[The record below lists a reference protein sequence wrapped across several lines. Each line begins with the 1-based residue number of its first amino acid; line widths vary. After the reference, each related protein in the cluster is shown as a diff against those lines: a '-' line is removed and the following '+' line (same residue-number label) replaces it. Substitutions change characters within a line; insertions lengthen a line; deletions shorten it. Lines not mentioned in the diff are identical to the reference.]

1 MSVTTVPKKG
11 YKSVPWLFGKEI
23 EIPEEWEL
31 KKIKD
36 IAKVSV
42 GLVINPS
49 TYFDKNGTIPM
60 ITGKN
65 VTEKGIVL
73 DDIDLITEESNEF
86 LESTRIWDGD
96 LVTMRVGYPGRT
108 CLVKKEHDGIN
119 CASVIITRKNKT
131 YQSQFFH
138 YLTNSKL
145 TTQQITKYTAG
156 GARQVVNIN
165 SWKEFLI
172 TYPPL
177 PEQQQIAS
185 ILSNVDNLIQNTDK
199 LIEKTTRLK
208 KGLMQKLLTR
218 GIGHAKFKKVK
229 WYFGKEIEI
238 PQEWEVVKF
247 RSMIKME
254 YGTGLTEEKRDN
266 FGNPVYGSGGLI
278 GLHSKPIVNGPGII
292 VARKGSLGNVFLEN
306 NDFFPIDTVYYITEK
321 QTEIDLKFLFYY
333 LLFMKLENLRIV
345 TSKPGISRED
355 VYSYRILSIPFEE
368 QQKIASILSNTDEKI
383 QSYEQYKEK
392 LQRLKKSLI
401 QKLLTGEVR
410 VAV

>member
-1 MSVTTVPKKG
+1 
-11 YKSVPWLFGKEI
+11 PWLFGKEI
-23 EIPEEWEL
+23 EIPEEWEV
-31 KKIKD
+31 KKLSDLCEKVNDIVAGPFGSNLVVNDYVSEGIPIIRLQNIERNNFIEKNIKF
-36 IAKVSV
+36 ITKEKAKELEYHSYNSND
-42 GLVINPS
+42 LVLAKLGEPIGK
-49 TYFDKNGTIPM
+49 TCKIP
-60 ITGKN
+60 
-65 VTEKGIVL
+65 EHFPDGIVVA
-73 DDIDLITEESNEF
+73 DVV
-86 LESTRIWDGD
+86 RI
-96 LVTMRVGYPGRT
+96 RT
-108 CLVKKEHDGIN
+108 SIKKTNQNFVEY
-119 CASVIITRKNKT
+119 V
-131 YQSQFFH
+131 
-138 YLTNSKL
+138 LNSKL
-145 TTQQITKYTAG
+145 CEKQHVRETIGTTRPRVNLEQIRDLRFVT
-156 GARQVVNIN
+156 
-165 SWKEFLI
+165 
-172 TYPPL
+172 PPL

-355 VYSYRILSIPFEE
+355 VYSYRILSISFEE
-368 QQKIASILSNTDEKI
+368 QQQIASILSNTDEK
-383 QSYEQYKEK
+383 
-392 LQRLKKSLI
+392 
-401 QKLLTGEVR
+401 
-410 VAV
+410 